1 MEKIKNS
8 FKASFRK
15 GIIFGLL
22 DIVLRLGALF
32 LWLATV
38 KLLFSFVYEALF
50 LEPVFS
56 ETIWW
61 CVYSL
66 LMFVTVTALAYEA
79 VWDRE

>member
-15 GIIFGLL
+15 GIIIGLL
-22 DIVLRLGALF
+22 DIIFRLGALF
-32 LWLATV
+32 IWLATV
-38 KLLFSFVYEALF
+38 KLLLAFVYEALF
-50 LEPVFS
+50 QEPLFA

-61 CVYSL
+61 CVYSF
-66 LMFVTVTALAYEA
+66 LMFITVTALAYEA